1 MPSLFILITIPT
13 IIITGLYGIIYVCFE
28 DKIHGTLEKISK
40 IIGSIGII
48 LSLILSIALIFTA
61 IADIFIDDSY
71 YKCRVVGF
79 KDDDYVICEDNNNKG
94 MVYEVYKGDKSNI
107 LYLGEDV
114 VVHQYPAIDAIIVR
128 DLMVID
134 QIY

>member
-1 MPSLFILITIPT
+1 MPSLFILITFPT
-13 IIITGLYGIIYVCFE
+13 IIITGLYAIIYVCFE

-40 IIGSIGII
+40 IIGSMAII

-61 IADIFIDDSY
+61 IADIFIDDTY
-71 YKCRVVGF
+71 YKCKVVGF
-79 KDDDYVICEDNNNKG
+79 KYDDYVICEDVNNKG
-94 MVYEVYKGDKSNI
+94 MVYKVYKGDKSNI
-107 LYLGEDV
+107 LYLGENV

>member
-1 MPSLFILITIPT
+1 MPSLFILITFPT

-28 DKIHGTLEKISK
+28 NKIHGTLEKICK
-40 IIGSIGII
+40 IIGKTSVT
-48 LSLILSIALIFTA
+48 SALIFVITLLFA
-61 IADIFIDDSY
+61 VITDIFIDDTY

-94 MVYEVYKGDKSNI
+94 MVYKVYKGDKSNI

>member
-1 MPSLFILITIPT
+1 MPSLFILITFPT
-13 IIITGLYGIIYVCFE
+13 IIITGLCGIIYVCFE
-28 DKIHGTLEKISK
+28 NKIHGTLEKVSK
-40 IIGSIGII
+40 IIGSIAII

-61 IADIFIDDSY
+61 IADIFIDDTY
-71 YKCRVVGF
+71 FKCRVVGF
-79 KDDDYVICEDNNNKG
+79 KDDDYVICEDVNNKG
-94 MVYEVYKGDKSNI
+94 IVYKVYKGDKSNI
-107 LYLGEDV
+107 LYLGENV